1 MISIK
6 NHYTLER
13 KGISLIKCLPVQ
25 VLNIIL
31 QKNLTDK

>member
-13 KGISLIKCLPVQ
+13 KGIGLIKYLPVET
-25 VLNIIL
+25 LNIIL

>member
-6 NHYTLER
+6 NHYTVER
-13 KGISLIKCLPVQ
+13 KGTSLIKYLPVQ